1 VAQATVTTRALM
13 YHGVVADHGRPDGFA
28 GPGAAAYSVA
38 PARFAEHLEQIAAL
52 TAGPPARVDAVA
64 DGTVGRRAWLL
75 TFDDGAASAL
85 EAAEQLARRSWPAHF
100 FIATDLV
107 GNPGFLGWD
116 DVRGLACAG
125 HVIGSHSCSHPHRMA
140 ACSWEQ
146 LLHEWS
152 RSADVL
158 AEALGRPVSTASVP
172 GGLYSPR
179 VGRAAAAAGFA
190 TLFTSVPSQRL
201 GSIDG
206 CLLIGRYAIRRDT
219 PAAEAAAAAAGRA
232 VPWARQRVAWELRG
246 AAKRIGGGRYEH
258 VRRAL
263 LARR

>member
-1 VAQATVTTRALM
+1 VKVRALM
-13 YHGVVADHGRPDGFA
+13 YHGVAAQGGRPDGFP
-28 GPGAAAYSVA
+28 GPGAAAYAVT
-38 PARFAEHLEQIAAL
+38 PARFGEHLEHIAAA
-52 TAGPPARVDAVA
+52 TGRPPGRVDALA
-64 DGTVGRRAWLL
+64 NGTVGPGAWLL

-85 EAAEQLARRSWPAHF
+85 EAAEQLARRSWAGHF

-107 GNPGFLGWD
+107 GSAGFLGWD
-116 DVRGLACAG
+116 DVVGLARAG

-140 ACSWEQ
+140 TCSWEQ
-146 LLHEWS
+146 LLDEWS
-152 RSADVL
+152 RSAGVL

-172 GGLYSPR
+172 GGLYSSS
-179 VGRAAAAAGFA
+179 VGRAAAAAGFT
-190 TLFTSVPSQRL
+190 TLFTSVPSQRV

-219 PAAEAAAAAAGRA
+219 PAHEAAAAAAGRA
-232 VPWARQRVAWELRG
+232 VCWARQRTTWELRG
-246 AAKRIGGGRYEH
+246 AAKRLAGDRYER